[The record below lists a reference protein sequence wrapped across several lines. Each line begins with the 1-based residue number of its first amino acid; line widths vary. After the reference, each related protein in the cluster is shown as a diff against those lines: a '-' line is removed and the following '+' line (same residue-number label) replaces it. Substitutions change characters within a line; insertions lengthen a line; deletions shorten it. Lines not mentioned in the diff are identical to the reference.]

1 MSRARLKVVALCD
14 SAGLLTPGLGRL
26 SVNLGEVLMVRKFLL
41 NFEFALLRV
50 LQVIGLVSALVGLL
64 PAFAQ
69 TTPSSEAAHPSE
81 AALND
86 PNIVQDFMAAL
97 PDSDV
102 IKPKYK
108 GGPPPSDQ
116 NLFEKNS
123 AAVIQHRFYSDFKRG
138 SRETSEM
145 IADIFRAFTLECEAK
160 GGRIEKTGT
169 AIFSKTLS
177 RLEPNSFG
185 TKLREQNLKI
195 CMQTPYQAIG
205 AVAVQSSTSK
215 APLISLRQFV
225 ETYTVIALNPMNVVT
240 RTELDRETAAA
251 NEQWRRNEEKGKR
264 EQAELDRWRRSI
276 TMGTETGCGPVLRVN
291 GDLIEVAYYQTRE
304 PKWFRRT
311 ELSPSLYN
319 SAGLRTCN

>member
-116 NLFEKNS
+116 NLFEKNLYAGMRS
-123 AAVIQHRFYSDFKRG
+123 KR
-138 SRETSEM
+138 
-145 IADIFRAFTLECEAK
+145 
-160 GGRIEKTGT
+160 
-169 AIFSKTLS
+169 
-177 RLEPNSFG
+177 
-185 TKLREQNLKI
+185 
-195 CMQTPYQAIG
+195 
-205 AVAVQSSTSK
+205 QSH
-215 APLISLRQFV
+215 
-225 ETYTVIALNPMNVVT
+225 
-240 RTELDRETAAA
+240 
-251 NEQWRRNEEKGKR
+251 
-264 EQAELDRWRRSI
+264 
-276 TMGTETGCGPVLRVN
+276 
-291 GDLIEVAYYQTRE
+291 
-304 PKWFRRT
+304 
-311 ELSPSLYN
+311 
-319 SAGLRTCN
+319 